1 MSEWNP
7 FAVNRAEY
15 MRDLWKYYVPLK
27 ELDLETSKALV
38 IEGGRGTGKSTV
50 FLCNCWRNQLAEAE
64 NNPSKTIDGF
74 LSKKS
79 VGLYYKVDGAF
90 LSAMDTN
97 SRSLSECVGIFNTY
111 LSVELCKELFSYFSA
126 VSARKNSAVS
136 DVEFQ
141 NIKKIY
147 NRSVRTTPT
156 NNLTCF
162 EDLIDDC
169 DNILNAIEDCINYG
183 EEISGT
189 LIFRISSAGSIFKM
203 IVEEILKIEEYS
215 KATFR
220 VFIDEFESLCEWQQ
234 KQVNT
239 LIKQSNS
246 YLIYNICMKI
256 NGFKTHE
263 TNSVGEIIQ
272 PTHDYKYFK
281 FENLLETAEYK
292 STLKAICEKR
302 FVMFFHQLEQPSGCP
317 TDIEFYLGN
326 YNIDCELARF
336 ENRQHKFKAS
346 LERIIWSLS
355 KNEEDFQYYN
365 NLLCNEAPLLNA
377 RMHQALLLRSNNYRP
392 TLHELASC
400 FLDWKNNCKTNRKK
414 KYDEWLHTTKM
425 GVVFLLAKECGL
437 EKWYYGF
444 DTYVML
450 SSGIV
455 RYFLELCEQAFNFA
469 IMNGFTW
476 EHPSALSPE
485 TQTKAAKFVSRYKVE
500 EISSFPLYGPNI
512 RIFVQCLGQIFRELH
527 RNERLT
533 LGEPEP
539 NHFTMDALD
548 KVDHRDALDC
558 AVTCSALQELPQT
571 KGKEALNTH
580 VLDYHLNKI
589 YTPYFEISYFK
600 KRKIVFTNDQ
610 ISDLI
615 SGDKS
620 KAEQVCKAYLERY
633 WSRKNTIPESK
644 DLSQQ
649 TTLF

>member
-1 MSEWNP
+1 
-7 FAVNRAEY
+7 
-15 MRDLWKYYVPLK
+15 
-27 ELDLETSKALV
+27 
-38 IEGGRGTGKSTV
+38 
-50 FLCNCWRNQLAEAE
+50 
-64 NNPSKTIDGF
+64 
-74 LSKKS
+74 
-79 VGLYYKVDGAF
+79 
-90 LSAMDTN
+90 
-97 SRSLSECVGIFNTY
+97 
-111 LSVELCKELFSYFSA
+111 
-126 VSARKNSAVS
+126 
-136 DVEFQ
+136 
-141 NIKKIY
+141 
-147 NRSVRTTPT
+147 
-156 NNLTCF
+156 
-162 EDLIDDC
+162 
-169 DNILNAIEDCINYG
+169 
-183 EEISGT
+183 
-189 LIFRISSAGSIFKM
+189 
-203 IVEEILKIEEYS
+203 
-215 KATFR
+215 
-220 VFIDEFESLCEWQQ
+220 
-234 KQVNT
+234 
-239 LIKQSNS
+239 
-246 YLIYNICMKI
+246 MKI

-392 TLHELASC
+392 TLQELASC

>member
-1 MSEWNP
+1 MSELNP

-50 FLCNCWRNQLAEAE
+50 FLCNCWKNQLAEAE
-64 NNPSKTIDGF
+64 NDPTKTIDSF
-74 LSKKS
+74 LNKKS

-90 LSAMDTN
+90 LSAMDATSKN
-97 SRSLSECVGIFNTY
+97 SQENAGIFNTY
-111 LSVELCKELFSYFSA
+111 LSVELCKELFTYFSA
-126 VSARKNSAVS
+126 ISTRKNIVGE
-136 DVEFQ
+136 VEFQ
-141 NIKKIY
+141 RIKRTY
-147 NRSVRTTPT
+147 NRSVRTSPSTE
-156 NNLTCF
+156 LACF

-183 EEISGT
+183 EQVTDS
-189 LIFRISSAGSIFKM
+189 LIFRITSAGSIFKSV
-203 IVEEILKIEEYS
+203 VEEILKFEHFS
-215 KATFR
+215 GVTFR

-234 KQVNT
+234 RQVNT

-256 NGFKTHE
+256 NGFKTYE

-292 STLKAICEKR
+292 NTLKEICEKR
-302 FVMFFHQLEQPSGCP
+302 FAMFFNQLDPNPECP
-317 TDIEFYLGN
+317 TDIEFYLDN
-326 YNIDCELARF
+326 YNIDRELARF
-336 ENRQHKFKAS
+336 KNRDHKFKTS
-346 LERIIWSLS
+346 LRNIIWSMS
-355 KNEEDFQYYN
+355 KNEEESQHYYDT
-365 NLLCNEAPLLNA
+365 LCNDAPLLNA
-377 RMHQALLLRSNNYRP
+377 RMHQALLLRSSNYRP
-392 TLHELASC
+392 TLHELTSC
-400 FLDWKNNCKTNRKK
+400 YLDWKNNRKTAKK
-414 KYDEWLHTTKM
+414 RKYDEWLHTTKT

-444 DTYVML
+444 DTYVLL

-469 IMNGFTW
+469 IMNGFGW
-476 EHPSALSPE
+476 EHPCPLSPE
-485 TQTKAAKFVSRYKVE
+485 IQTKAARFVSRYKVE
-500 EISSFPLYGPNI
+500 EISSFPLYGSNL
-512 RIFVQCLGQIFRELH
+512 RIFIQCLGQIFKELH

-548 KVDHRDALDC
+548 SLEYRDALDC
-558 AVTCSALQELPQT
+558 AIACSALQELPQT

-580 VLDYHLNKI
+580 ILDYHLNKI
-589 YTPYFEISYFK
+589 YAPYFEISYFK
-600 KRKIVFTNDQ
+600 KRKIVFTNSQ
-610 ISDLI
+610 ISDLL
-615 SGDKS
+615 SGNKS
-620 KAEQVCKAYLERY
+620 KAEQVSKEYLDRY
-633 WSRKNTIPESK
+633 WSRKNTIPEGK

>member
-1 MSEWNP
+1 MSELNP

-50 FLCNCWRNQLAEAE
+50 FLCNCWRNQLAAAE
-64 NNPSKTIDGF
+64 NDPAKTIDSF
-74 LSKKS
+74 LNKKS

-97 SRSLSECVGIFNTY
+97 SRVLQESTGIFNTY
-111 LSVELCKELFSYFSA
+111 LSVELCKELFSYFAAIST
-126 VSARKNSAVS
+126 RKNIIG
-136 DVEFQ
+136 DVEYQ
-141 NIKKIY
+141 KIQKAY
-147 NRSVRTTPT
+147 NRSVRTTPA
-156 NNLTCF
+156 NNLLCF

-183 EEISGT
+183 EQIADS
-189 LIFRISSAGSIFKM
+189 LIFRITSAGSIFKSV
-203 IVEEILKIEEYS
+203 VEEILKLAHFS
-215 KATFR
+215 DVTFR

-256 NGFKTHE
+256 NGFKTYE
-263 TNSVGEIIQ
+263 TNSVNEIIQ

-292 STLKAICEKR
+292 NTLKSICEKR
-302 FVMFFHQLEQPSGCP
+302 FTMFFDQLEQRPECS

-326 YNIDCELARF
+326 YSIDCELARF
-336 ENRQHKFKAS
+336 ENRTLKFKES
-346 LERIIWSLS
+346 LERIIWTLS
-355 KNEEDFQYYN
+355 KDEEEFQYYYDT
-365 NLLCNEAPLLNA
+365 LCNEAPLLNA
-377 RMHQALLLRSNNYRP
+377 RMHQALLLRSSNYRP
-392 TLHELASC
+392 TLSELTSC
-400 FLDWKNNCKTNRKK
+400 FLDWKYNRKTPKKK
-414 KYDEWLHTTKM
+414 KYDEWLHTTKT
-425 GVVFLLAKECGL
+425 GIVFLLAKESGL

-469 IMNGFTW
+469 IMNGFGW
-476 EHPSALSPE
+476 EQPSPLSPE
-485 TQTKAAKFVSRYKVE
+485 TQTKAARFVSRYKVE
-500 EISSFPLYGPNI
+500 ETSSFPLYGSNL
-512 RIFVQCLGQIFRELH
+512 RIFIQCLGQIFKELH

-548 KVDHRDALDC
+548 SLDHRDVLDC
-558 AVTCSALQELPQT
+558 AITCSALQELPQT

-600 KRKIVFTNDQ
+600 KRTIVFTNSQ
-610 ISDLI
+610 ISDLL

-620 KAEQVCKAYLERY
+620 KAEQVTKAYLDRY
-633 WSRKNTIPESK
+633 WARKNTIPESK

>member
-1 MSEWNP
+1 MSELNP

-64 NNPSKTIDGF
+64 NNPTKTIDSF
-74 LSKKS
+74 LNKKS

-90 LSAMDTN
+90 LSAMDATSRN
-97 SRSLSECVGIFNTY
+97 SQENTGIFNTY
-111 LSVELCKELFSYFSA
+111 LSVELCKELFTYFSA
-126 VSARKNSAVS
+126 ISTRKNIVGE
-136 DVEFQ
+136 VEFQ
-141 NIKKIY
+141 RIKRTY
-147 NRSVRTTPT
+147 NRSVRTSPSTE
-156 NNLTCF
+156 LACF

-169 DNILNAIEDCINYG
+169 DSILNAIEDCINYG
-183 EEISGT
+183 EQVTDS
-189 LIFRISSAGSIFKM
+189 LIFRITSAGSIFKSV
-203 IVEEILKIEEYS
+203 VEEILKLEYFS
-215 KATFR
+215 GVTFR

-234 KQVNT
+234 RQVNT

-256 NGFKTHE
+256 NGFKTYE
-263 TNSVGEIIQ
+263 TNSVGEITQ

-292 STLKAICEKR
+292 NTLKAICEKR
-302 FVMFFHQLEQPSGCP
+302 FAMFFNQLDPNPECP
-317 TDIEFYLGN
+317 TDIEFYLDN
-326 YNIDCELARF
+326 YDIDCELARF
-336 ENRQHKFKAS
+336 KNRDHKFKTS
-346 LERIIWSLS
+346 LRNIIWSMS
-355 KNEEDFQYYN
+355 KNEEEFQHYYDT
-365 NLLCNEAPLLNA
+365 LCNDAPLLNA
-377 RMHQALLLRSNNYRP
+377 RMHQALLLRSSNYRP
-392 TLHELASC
+392 TLHELTSC
-400 FLDWKNNCKTNRKK
+400 YLDWKNNHKTAKKK
-414 KYDEWLHTTKM
+414 KYDEWLHTTKT

-444 DTYVML
+444 DTYVLL

-469 IMNGFTW
+469 IMNGFGW
-476 EHPSALSPE
+476 EHPCPLSPE
-485 TQTKAAKFVSRYKVE
+485 IQTKAARFVSRYKVE
-500 EISSFPLYGPNI
+500 EISSFPLYGSNL
-512 RIFVQCLGQIFRELH
+512 RIFIQCLGQIFKELH

-548 KVDHRDALDC
+548 SLEYRDALDC
-558 AVTCSALQELPQT
+558 AIACSALQELPQT

-580 VLDYHLNKI
+580 ILDYHLNKI
-589 YTPYFEISYFK
+589 YAPYFEISYFK
-600 KRKIVFTNDQ
+600 KRKIVFTNSQ
-610 ISDLI
+610 ISNLL

-620 KAEQVCKAYLERY
+620 KAEQVSKEYLDRY